1 MQTQNPILDEI
12 AKLTT
17 AAMGLAQAA
26 GDEAK
31 AAFRSQTDRLVAE
44 MDLVRRE
51 DHRRLK
57 AEIAAL
63 RAESRGPARPPKTAH
78 ARAAKRRLITLHAT
92 RKPFALDKNS
102 LTPLSGIGLG
112 SVLRTIRGRR
122 SVLRPLRKGS

>member
-17 AAMGLAQAA
+17 AAMGIAQAA

-51 DHRRLK
+51 DYDALK
-57 AEIAAL
+57 AEVAAL
-63 RAESRGPARPPKTAH
+63 RLEVETLKAATPK
-78 ARAAKRRLITLHAT
+78 
-92 RKPFALDKNS
+92 RKS
-102 LTPLSGIGLG
+102 TPSA
-112 SVLRTIRGRR
+112 
-122 SVLRPLRKGS
+122 

>member
-17 AAMGLAQAA
+17 AAMGIAQAA

-51 DHRRLK
+51 DYDALK
-57 AEIAAL
+57 AEVAAL
-63 RAESRGPARPPKTAH
+63 RLEVEALKA
-78 ARAAKRRLITLHAT
+78 AAKPK
-92 RKPFALDKNS
+92 RKP
-102 LTPLSGIGLG
+102 TPSE
-112 SVLRTIRGRR
+112 
-122 SVLRPLRKGS
+122 

>member
-17 AAMGLAQAA
+17 AAMGMAQAA

-51 DHRRLK
+51 DHDALK
-57 AEIAAL
+57 AEVAAL
-63 RAESRGPARPPKTAH
+63 RLQIEALKPAAKPKKSGKTA
-78 ARAAKRRLITLHAT
+78 
-92 RKPFALDKNS
+92 
-102 LTPLSGIGLG
+102 
-112 SVLRTIRGRR
+112 
-122 SVLRPLRKGS
+122 

>member
-31 AAFRSQTDRLVAE
+31 AALRSQTDRMVAE

-51 DHRRLK
+51 DHDALK

-63 RAESRGPARPPKTAH
+63 RAEIEALKGAKPAKKASTTTGKAGK
-78 ARAAKRRLITLHAT
+78 AA
-92 RKPFALDKNS
+92 
-102 LTPLSGIGLG
+102 
-112 SVLRTIRGRR
+112 
-122 SVLRPLRKGS
+122 

>member
-31 AAFRSQTDRLVAE
+31 AALRSQSDRLVAE

-51 DHRRLK
+51 DYEALK
-57 AEIAAL
+57 AEVEAL
-63 RAESRGPARPPKTAH
+63 RRDVEELKAARPARRTS
-78 ARAAKRRLITLHAT
+78 
-92 RKPFALDKNS
+92 KPA
-102 LTPLSGIGLG
+102 
-112 SVLRTIRGRR
+112 
-122 SVLRPLRKGS
+122 

>member
-51 DHRRLK
+51 DYDVLK
-57 AEIAAL
+57 AEVAAL
-63 RAESRGPARPPKTAH
+63 RQEIEALKAAKPARKTS
-78 ARAAKRRLITLHAT
+78 
-92 RKPFALDKNS
+92 KPE
-102 LTPLSGIGLG
+102 
-112 SVLRTIRGRR
+112 
-122 SVLRPLRKGS
+122 